1 MTRLQ
6 ADLVLLLVALIWGAA
21 FVAQKAAMAH
31 MGPFTFIAARFAISA
46 IIVLPLA
53 LREKAPAGAPRG
65 DLLLLAPAFC
75 AGVLLQQMGLE
86 YTTVTNAGFL
96 TGLYVLLVPVIC
108 FAFFRQKI
116 PLRILPAAL
125 LALAGVWMLSG
136 MTTEILGNKG
146 DLLMILCAAGFAL
159 QVALVGHI
167 MERWKAPMRVCL
179 LQYAAVTLAAFGLAV
194 AFENPS
200 WEQVE
205 AALWPVLYAGA
216 MSGGVAY
223 TLQVVA
229 QQYTPAS
236 DSAVLMSGE
245 SLFAA
250 FFGWWLAGDVLSVWG
265 WTGCAMLI
273 AAILIVEVW
282 PHLKDIKQ
290 VKQYNNRDWK
300 PEKP

>member
-6 ADLVLLLVALIWGAA
+6 ADLLLLLVALIWGAA

-31 MGPFTFIAARFAISA
+31 MGAFTFIAARFAVSA
-46 IIVLPLA
+46 LIVLPLA
-53 LREKAPAGAPRG
+53 LREKSPAGAPKG
-65 DLLLLAPAFC
+65 QLLLLAPAFC

-125 LALAGVWMLSG
+125 LAVAGVWMLSG
-136 MTTEILGNKG
+136 MTTEIPGNKG
-146 DLLMILCAAGFAL
+146 DVLVILCAAGFAL
-159 QVALVGHI
+159 QVALVGRI
-167 MERWKAPMRVCL
+167 MEKWKSPLRVCL
-179 LQYAAVTLAAFGLAV
+179 LQYVAVTVAAFGLAL
-194 AFENPS
+194 AFETPS

-205 AALWPVLYAGA
+205 AAIWPVLYGGV
-216 MSGGVAY
+216 MSGGIAY

-229 QQYTPAS
+229 QQYTPPS

-250 FFGWWLAGDVLSVWG
+250 FFGWLLMGDVLDAWG
-265 WTGCAMLI
+265 WTGCALLM
-273 AAILIVEVW
+273 AAILIVEAW
-282 PHLKDIKQ
+282 PASKHVEQ
-290 VKQYNNRDWK
+290 VKQDDDRDWEPQK
-300 PEKP
+300 P